1 MIVKGNCVHMMY
13 LYFHKAFDLVLH
25 DSLAKI
31 LVLHYISKVP
41 VKWIKNQLAKR
52 AQRHHLWEV
61 LLNERVSR
69 GLGKN

>member
-1 MIVKGNCVHMMY
+1 MRY

-31 LVLHYISKVP
+31 LALRDISKVP
-41 VKWIKNQLAKR
+41 VKWIRNWLVKR

-61 LLNERVSR
+61 SLNERVSR
-69 GLGKN
+69 GFGKN